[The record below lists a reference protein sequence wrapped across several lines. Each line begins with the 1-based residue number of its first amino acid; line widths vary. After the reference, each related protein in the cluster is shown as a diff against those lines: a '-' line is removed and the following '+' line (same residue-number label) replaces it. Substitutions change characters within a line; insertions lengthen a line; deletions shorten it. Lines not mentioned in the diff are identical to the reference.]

1 MIDSNAARSAR
12 LAWLAS
18 CEPSRFLHRNVPI
31 LDAGLPVLDA
41 PCGFGRNSLL
51 LVRQGYEV
59 VGADIDCERIDFLRR
74 RAESDPLVKKHLNLV
89 GCDLNA
95 QSLPFQREIFGTLII
110 VHFVPQHWENYLD
123 LLRAGG
129 CLVFETMGGQGGN
142 YLQLPLKG
150 QMGEVLEPSF
160 AILSYREQP
169 VGPPEANAAAVRL
182 VARKL

>member
-1 MIDSNAARSAR
+1 MIDSNAARSTR

-18 CEPSRFLHRNVPI
+18 SEPSRFLHRNAPV

-59 VGADIDCERIDFLRR
+59 IGADIDCERIDFLRR
-74 RAESDPLVKKHLNLV
+74 RAESDPLAKKHLNLV

-95 QSLPFQREIFGTLII
+95 QSLPFQKEIFGTLII
-110 VHFVPQHWENYLD
+110 VHFVPRHWKNYLD

-129 CLVFETMGGQGGN
+129 CLVFETMGGQGEN

-150 QMGEVLEPSF
+150 QMREVLEPSF
-160 AILSYREQP
+160 TILNYRERP
-169 VGPPEANAAAVRL
+169 VGPPEKNAVTVRL